1 MELAEIGKS
10 VRRLDYESK
19 VTGQVKY
26 LADMALPGMCHGKI
40 LRSPL
45 PHARISRIDT
55 SKAVNVPGVVALITR
70 DDILHDEGI
79 EPYYG
84 PVFKDQTIVA
94 VDKVRHVGDPVAAV
108 AAINIDAAEEA
119 LSLIEVDYEELP
131 AVLDV
136 GAALK
141 SSATLVHETVRIP
154 ESGFADLAELRP
166 VEGTNI
172 CTHFKLNRGDVAKG
186 FAESDLVFEDT
197 FTLPAT
203 QHSFLETHACI
214 ASAEPSGRINVWAT
228 TQNPFVVR
236 TQLATIFKMAVAKV
250 RVIVPYLGGGYGGKV
265 YPKVEPLTV
274 ALALKARRPVRVVL
288 SREEAFYTITKH
300 AAVIRMK
307 TGVKKDGTL
316 VARECEIH
324 LDTGA
329 YAEIGPR
336 VAKKSG
342 YTAAGPYRI
351 PNLKIDSYSVYTN
364 KPPAGAFRGFGV
376 SQSAWAVESQMDIIA
391 AALNIDPLEI
401 RRRNGYVEGDQFVT
415 GETLRSIGLS
425 ECVDE
430 AAKSIGWEIRE
441 RDREREDKE
450 TGRQGE
456 RGTDRDRD
464 RDSGER
470 TVKRGKGIA
479 CMIKATITPSISCAV
494 VKLNE
499 DSSLSIYTGTVEMGQ
514 GSETVLAQIAGREL
528 GIPIDKIQVLG
539 VDTDVVPYDLTT
551 SSSRSTFHMGKAVQ
565 LAAQDIMLQLR
576 QTVVKEYGV
585 PDDLVSF
592 VNGKIRLAETTL
604 DYAEVM
610 FKRFGMRGGTLVG
623 DGQVRTS
630 VIDEYGEKS
639 TSAFWFLSAG
649 AADVEVDTETGKF
662 RLLKYATAVDVG
674 KAINPLGCRQQL
686 AGAAITGIG
695 QAMFEEI
702 AYDNGQLINPNFID
716 YVLPSLGDM
725 PAVIDP
731 ICIEV
736 PHKNGPFGAKGIG
749 ESALV
754 PVAPA
759 IANAIYDAVGVRIK
773 DLPIKAEK
781 IYLALEAAK
790 KA

>member
-1 MELAEIGKS
+1 METTQIGKT
-10 VRRLDYESK
+10 VRRLDYETK
-19 VTGQVKY
+19 VTGQARY
-26 LADMALPGMCHGKI
+26 LADMTVPGMCHGKI
-40 LRSPL
+40 LRSPY
-45 PHARISRIDT
+45 PHARIKRIDA
-55 SKAVNVPGVVALITR
+55 SKATKVAGVMAVITR

-79 EPYYG
+79 EPFYG

-94 VDKVRHVGDPVAAV
+94 TEKVRHVGDPVAAV
-108 AAINIDAAEEA
+108 AALTVDAVEKA
-119 LSLIEVDYEELP
+119 LTLIEVDYEELP

-136 GAALK
+136 REALGSK
-141 SSATLVHETVRIP
+141 ATLVHDSVKLP
-154 ESGFADLAELRP
+154 SSGFADLAEIKP

-172 CTHFKLNRGDVAKG
+172 CTHFKLNRGDIEKG
-186 FAESDLVFEDT
+186 FAEADHVFEDT

-214 ASAEPSGRINVWAT
+214 ASVEPGGRITVWAT

-236 TQLATIFKMAVAKV
+236 TQLANIFKVPVSKV

-265 YPKVEPLTV
+265 YPKVEPITV
-274 ALALKARRPVRVVL
+274 ALAQKAGRPVRVVL
-288 SREEAFYTITKH
+288 SREEVFYTITKH

-351 PNLKIDSYSVYTN
+351 ANLKIDSYSVYTN

-391 AALNIDPLEI
+391 AALKMDPLEL
-401 RRRNGYVEGDQFVT
+401 RKKNGYDEGDKFVT
-415 GETLRSIGLS
+415 DETLRAVGLK
-425 ECVDE
+425 ECLDE
-430 AAKSIGWEIRE
+430 VAKSIGWDFNKFKSSTVQSSKPANIR
-441 RDREREDKE
+441 
-450 TGRQGE
+450 
-456 RGTDRDRD
+456 
-464 RDSGER
+464 
-470 TVKRGKGIA
+470 RGKGLA

-499 DSSLSIYTGTVEMGQ
+499 DASLSIYIGTVEMGQ
-514 GSETVLAQIAGREL
+514 GSDTVMAQIAGAEL
-528 GIPIDKIQVLG
+528 GIPMGKIQVLG

-565 LAAQDIMLQLR
+565 LAAQDIQRQLK
-576 QTVVKEYGV
+576 QIVAKEYGV
-585 PDDLVSF
+585 PEDKISF
-592 VNGKIRLAETTL
+592 ADGKIRLPEAQL
-604 DYAEVM
+604 DYDEVM
-610 FKRFGMRGGTLVG
+610 FKRFGMQGGTLVG
-623 DGQVRTS
+623 DGQVKTS
-630 VIDEYGEKS
+630 TKDEFGEKS
-639 TSAFWFLSAG
+639 TSAFWFLAAG
-649 AADVEVDTETGKF
+649 AAEVEVDTDTGKF
-662 RLLKYATAVDVG
+662 KLLKYATAVDVG
-674 KAINPLGCRQQL
+674 KALNPLGCRQQL

-695 QAMFEEI
+695 QAIFEEI
-702 AYDNGQLINPNFID
+702 AYDNGQLINPNLVD

-731 ICIEV
+731 ICVET
-736 PHKNGPFGAKGIG
+736 PDRNGPFGAKGIG
-749 ESALV
+749 ESALI

-781 IYLALEAAK
+781 IYLGLETGES
-790 KA
+790 

>member
-1 MELAEIGKS
+1 MELADIGKTF
-10 VRRLDYESK
+10 RRLDYETK
-19 VTGQVKY
+19 VTGRAQY
-26 LADMALPGMCHGKI
+26 LADMSVPGMCHGKI
-40 LRSPL
+40 LRSPY
-45 PHARISRIDT
+45 PHARIIRIDT
-55 SKAVNVPGVVALITR
+55 SKAQKVPGVMAVLTR

-94 VDKVRHVGDPVAAV
+94 VEKVRHVGDPVAAV
-108 AAINIDAAEEA
+108 AALTVDAAEEA
-119 LSLIEVDYEELP
+119 LKLIEVDYEELP
-131 AVLDV
+131 AVLNVHD
-136 GAALK
+136 AIRQNPI
-141 SSATLVHETVRIP
+141 LVHEKVRIP
-154 ESGFADLAELRP
+154 ESGFADLAELKP
-166 VEGTNI
+166 IDGTNI
-172 CTHFKLNRGDVAKG
+172 CTHFRLKRGDIDKG
-186 FAESDLVFEDT
+186 FAEADQIFEDT

-203 QHSFLETHACI
+203 QHCFLETHACI
-214 ASAEPSGRINVWAT
+214 ASVEPGGRIAVWAT

-236 TQLATIFKMAVAKV
+236 TQLANIFKVPVAKV

-265 YPKVEPLTV
+265 YPKVEPITV
-274 ALALKARRPVRVVL
+274 ALAQKAGRPVRVVL
-288 SREEAFYTITKH
+288 SREEVFYTITKH

-316 VARECEIH
+316 TARECEIH

-391 AALNIDPLEI
+391 AALKLDPLEL
-401 RRRNGYVEGDQFVT
+401 RKQNGYNEGDKFVT
-415 GETLRSIGLS
+415 DETLHAVGLK
-425 ECVDE
+425 ECLDE
-430 AAKSIGWEIRE
+430 VARSIGWEG
-441 RDREREDKE
+441 KSFKSSKVQGS
-450 TGRQGE
+450 TGTNLR
-456 RGTDRDRD
+456 
-464 RDSGER
+464 
-470 TVKRGKGIA
+470 RGKGLA

-499 DSSLSIYTGTVEMGQ
+499 DASLSIYAGTVEMGQ
-514 GSETVLAQIAGREL
+514 GSETVLAQIAGKEL
-528 GIPIDKIQVLG
+528 GIPLQTIQVLG

-565 LAAQDIMLQLR
+565 LAAQDIVRQLKR
-576 QTVVKEYGV
+576 IVVKEYNV
-585 PDDLVSF
+585 PEDKVSF
-592 VNGKIRLAETTL
+592 AGGKIRLPETQL

-610 FKRFGMRGGTLVG
+610 FKRFGMQGGTLVG
-623 DGQVRTS
+623 EGQVKTS
-630 VIDEYGEKS
+630 TKDEFGEKS
-639 TSAFWFLSAG
+639 TSAFWFLAAG
-649 AADVEVDTETGKF
+649 AAEVEVDVDTGKF
-662 RLLKYATAVDVG
+662 RLIKYATAVDVG
-674 KAINPLGCRQQL
+674 KALNPLGCRQQL

-702 AYDNGQLINPNFID
+702 AYDNGQLINPNLVD

-725 PAVIDP
+725 PSVIDP
-731 ICIEV
+731 ICVEV
-736 PHKNGPFGAKGIG
+736 PDRNGPFGAKGIG
-749 ESALV
+749 ESALI

-759 IANAIYDAVGVRIK
+759 IANAIYDAVGVRVK

-781 IYLALEAAK
+781 IYLGLESNK
-790 KA
+790 S

>member
-1 MELAEIGKS
+1 MDLTEIGKS
-10 VRRLDYESK
+10 YRRLDYQTK
-19 VTGQVKY
+19 VTGRAQY
-26 LADMALPGMCHGKI
+26 LADMSVPGMCHGKI
-40 LRSPL
+40 LRSPYA
-45 PHARISRIDT
+45 HARIRKIDA
-55 SKAVNVPGVVALITR
+55 SKALKVSGVLAVLTR

-94 VDKVRHVGDPVAAV
+94 VEKVRHVGDPVAAV
-108 AAINIDAAEEA
+108 AALTVDAAEMA
-119 LSLIEVDYEELP
+119 LGLIEVDYEELP

-136 GAALK
+136 HQSLK
-141 SSATLVHETVRIP
+141 PNAILVHDSVKLP
-154 ESGFADLAELRP
+154 SSGFADLAEIKP

-172 CTHFKLNRGDVAKG
+172 CTHFKLNRGDMQKG
-186 FAESDLVFEDT
+186 FAEADHVFEDT

-214 ASAEPSGRINVWAT
+214 ASVEPGGRIIVWAT

-236 TQLATIFKMAVAKV
+236 TQLANIFKVPVSKV
-250 RVIVPYLGGGYGGKV
+250 RVIVTYLGGGYGGKV
-265 YPKVEPLTV
+265 YPKVEPITV
-274 ALALKARRPVRVVL
+274 ALAQKAGRPVRIVL
-288 SREEAFYTITKH
+288 SREEVFYTITKH

-307 TGVKKDGTL
+307 TGVKNDGTL

-391 AALNIDPLEI
+391 AALKIDPLEL
-401 RRRNGYVEGDQFVT
+401 RKQNGYNEGDKFVT
-415 GETLRSIGLS
+415 EETLRAVGLKQ
-425 ECVDE
+425 CLDE
-430 AAKSIGWEIRE
+430 VTTAIDWNS
-441 RDREREDKE
+441 KE
-450 TGRQGE
+450 TSKHGASENLR
-456 RGTDRDRD
+456 
-464 RDSGER
+464 
-470 TVKRGKGIA
+470 RGKGVA

-499 DSSLSIYTGTVEMGQ
+499 DASLSVYAGTVEMGQ
-514 GSETVLAQIAGREL
+514 GSETVLAQIAGKEL
-528 GIPIDKIQVLG
+528 GLPLKHIQVLG

-565 LAAQDIMLQLR
+565 LAARDIMRQLK
-576 QTVVKEYGV
+576 QIVAAEYSV
-585 PDDLVSF
+585 PDDKISF
-592 VNGKIRLAETTL
+592 ADGKIRLPETQL

-610 FKRFGMRGGTLVG
+610 FKRFGMQGGTLVG
-623 DGQVRTS
+623 EGQVKTS
-630 VIDEYGEKS
+630 TKDEFGEKS
-639 TSAFWFLSAG
+639 TSAFWFLAAG
-649 AADVEVDTETGKF
+649 AAEVEVDVDTGKF
-662 RLLKYATAVDVG
+662 KLVKYATAVDVG
-674 KAINPLGCRQQL
+674 KALNPLGCRQQL

-702 AYDNGQLINPNFID
+702 AYDNGQLINPNLVD

-725 PAVIDP
+725 PPVIEP
-731 ICIEV
+731 ICVEV
-736 PHKNGPFGAKGIG
+736 PDRNGPFGAKGIG
-749 ESALV
+749 ESSLI

-781 IYLALEAAK
+781 IYLGLESRK
-790 KA
+790 L

>member
-1 MELAEIGKS
+1 METAEIGKS
-10 VRRLDYESK
+10 VRRLDYETK
-19 VTGQVKY
+19 VTGSALY
-26 LADMALPGMCHGKI
+26 LADMQVPGMCHGKI

-45 PHARISRIDT
+45 PHARIRKIDA
-55 SKAVNVPGVVALITR
+55 SKALKIPGVLAVITR

-84 PVFKDQTIVA
+84 PVFKDQTLVA
-94 VDKVRHVGDPVAAV
+94 VEKVRHVGDPVAAV
-108 AAINIDAAEEA
+108 AALSADVAEEA
-119 LSLIEVDYEELP
+119 LGLIEVEYDELP
-131 AVLDV
+131 AVLNVQD
-136 GAALK
+136 ALK
-141 SSATLVHETVRIP
+141 AGATLVHESVRIP
-154 ESGFADLAELRP
+154 ESGFADLAELKP

-172 CTHFKLNRGDVAKG
+172 CTHFKLNRGDIRKG
-186 FAESDLVFEDT
+186 FAEADHVFEDI

-214 ASAEPSGRINVWAT
+214 ASVEPGGRITVWAT

-236 TQLATIFKMAVAKV
+236 TQLANIFKVPVAKV
-250 RVIVPYLGGGYGGKV
+250 RVVVPYLGGGYGGKV
-265 YPKVEPLTV
+265 YPKIEPITV

-288 SREEAFYTITKH
+288 SREEVFYTITKH

-307 TGVKKDGTL
+307 TGVKNDGTL

-391 AALNIDPLEI
+391 AALKMDPLEL
-401 RRRNGYVEGDQFVT
+401 RRKNGYDEGDKFVT
-415 GETLRSIGLS
+415 EETLRSVGLKQ
-425 ECVDE
+425 CLDE
-430 AAKSIGWEIRE
+430 VARSIGWKK
-441 RDREREDKE
+441 KE
-450 TGRQGE
+450 EFKSSNVQGSIQ
-456 RGTDRDRD
+456 
-464 RDSGER
+464 DSVR
-470 TVKRGKGIA
+470 RGKGIA
-479 CMIKATITPSISCAV
+479 CMIKATITPSISSAV

-514 GSETVLAQIAGREL
+514 GSETTLAQIAGKEL
-528 GIPIDKIQVLG
+528 GIPLTKIQVLG

-565 LAAQDIMLQLR
+565 RAAQHILR
-576 QTVVKEYGV
+576 QLKQTVAQEYGV
-585 PDDLVSF
+585 REDNISF
-592 VNGKIRLAETTL
+592 VEGKIRLPETVL
-604 DYAEVM
+604 DYADVM

-623 DGQVRTS
+623 EGQVKTA
-630 VIDEYGEKS
+630 VKNEYGEKS
-639 TSAFWFLSAG
+639 TSAFWFYAAG
-649 AADVEVDTETGKF
+649 AAEVEVDTETGKIK
-662 RLLKYATAVDVG
+662 LLKYACAVDVG

-686 AGAAITGIG
+686 SGATITGIG

-702 AYDNGQLINPNFID
+702 AYDNGQLINPNLVD

-725 PAVIDP
+725 PEIIDP
-731 ICIEV
+731 IAVEV
-736 PHKNGPFGAKGIG
+736 PDKNGPFGAKGIG
-749 ESALV
+749 ESALI

-781 IYLALEAAK
+781 IYFALEESRARL
-790 KA
+790 

>member
-1 MELAEIGKS
+1 MRNTSMELADIGKTF
-10 VRRLDYESK
+10 RRLDYETK
-19 VTGQVKY
+19 VTGKALY
-26 LADMALPGMCHGKI
+26 LADMNVPGMCHGKI

-45 PHARISRIDT
+45 PHARVKKIDI
-55 SKAVNVPGVVALITR
+55 SKALKVAGVVAIITR

-94 VDKVRHVGDPVAAV
+94 MEKVRHVGDPVAAV
-108 AAINIDAAEEA
+108 AAVDVDAAEEA
-119 LSLIEVDYEELP
+119 LGLIDVEYEELP

-136 GAALK
+136 HEALK
-141 SSATLVHETVRIP
+141 PGATLVHESVRIP
-154 ESGFADLAELRP
+154 ESGFADLAEIKP
-166 VEGTNI
+166 VEGTNV
-172 CTHFKLNRGDVAKG
+172 CTHFKLNRGDVQRG
-186 FAESDLVFEDT
+186 FAESDHVFEDT

-214 ASAEPSGRINVWAT
+214 ASVEPGGRITVWAT

-236 TQLATIFKMAVAKV
+236 TQLANIFKVPVSKV

-265 YPKVEPLTV
+265 YPKIEPITV
-274 ALALKARRPVRVVL
+274 ALALKAQRPVRVVL
-288 SREEAFYTITKH
+288 SREEVFYTITKH

-307 TGVKKDGTL
+307 TGVKKDGIL
-316 VARECEIH
+316 MARECEIH

-391 AALNIDPLEI
+391 AALKMDPLEI
-401 RRRNGYVEGDQFVT
+401 RRKNGYNEGDEFVT
-415 GETLRSIGLS
+415 GETLRSVGLK

-430 AAKSIGWEIRE
+430 VAKSIEW
-441 RDREREDKE
+441 KA
-450 TGRQGE
+450 
-456 RGTDRDRD
+456 RGTDRQGGEETPRHGDKERD
-464 RDSGER
+464 RGTSL
-470 TVKRGKGIA
+470 KKGKGIA

-499 DSSLSIYTGTVEMGQ
+499 DASLSIYTGTVEMGQ
-514 GSETVLAQIAGREL
+514 GSETVLAQIAGKEL
-528 GIPIDKIQVLG
+528 GVPLGKIQVLG

-565 LAAQDIMLQLR
+565 LAALDIMRQLK
-576 QTVVKEYGV
+576 QTVVKEYGI
-585 PDDLVSF
+585 PEEQVSF
-592 VNGKIRLAETTL
+592 ADGKIRLPET
-604 DYAEVM
+604 A
-610 FKRFGMRGGTLVG
+610 
-623 DGQVRTS
+623 
-630 VIDEYGEKS
+630 
-639 TSAFWFLSAG
+639 WFLAAG
-649 AADVEVDTETGKF
+649 AAEVEVDSETGKIK
-662 RLLKYATAVDVG
+662 LIKYVTAVDVG
-674 KAINPLGCRQQL
+674 KAINPLGCWQQL
-686 AGAAITGIG
+686 SGAAITGIG

-702 AYDNGQLINPNFID
+702 AYDNGQLINPNLVD

-725 PAVIDP
+725 PSVIDP
-731 ICIEV
+731 ICVEV
-736 PHKNGPFGAKGIG
+736 PNRNGPFGAKGIG
-749 ESALV
+749 ESALI

-759 IANAIYDAVGVRIK
+759 IANAIFDAVGVRIK

-781 IYLALEAAK
+781 IYLALEEARAGRNK
-790 KA
+790 NGL